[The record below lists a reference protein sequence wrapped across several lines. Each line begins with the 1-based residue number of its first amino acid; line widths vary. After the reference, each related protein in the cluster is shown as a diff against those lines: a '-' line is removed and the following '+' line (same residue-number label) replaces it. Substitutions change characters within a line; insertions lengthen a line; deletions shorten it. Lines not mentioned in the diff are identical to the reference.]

1 MMVNDA
7 VSGISHPGWKLVF
20 RADPSKG
27 DVGWIS
33 VCKARIGNVES
44 VKFANQKLT
53 FATDGMVDIA
63 VGQNSNF
70 C

>member
-1 MMVNDA
+1 MVNDA
-7 VSGISHPGWKLVF
+7 VSGINHSGWKLVF

-44 VKFANQKLT
+44 VKFAN
-53 FATDGMVDIA
+53 
-63 VGQNSNF
+63 
-70 C
+70 